1 MTKPKHNVSLR
12 RKSDSALFKGR
23 KFRGNILM
31 KIHEE
36 KTSNTYIQSNSNAN
50 SSAPLPFAKS
60 LVDFTSSSDKK
71 LKHIAKQE

>member
-1 MTKPKHNVSLR
+1 
-12 RKSDSALFKGR
+12 
-23 KFRGNILM
+23 M

-50 SSAPLPFAKS
+50 SSASLPFAKS
-60 LVDFTSSSDKK
+60 LVDFTSSSAKK

>member
-1 MTKPKHNVSLR
+1 
-12 RKSDSALFKGR
+12 
-23 KFRGNILM
+23 M

-36 KTSNTYIQSNSNAN
+36 KTSNTYTQSNSNAN

-60 LVDFTSSSDKK
+60 LVDNFTSSSAKK